1 MYKYFCIN
9 ATFRCSVLV
18 THTALAFNEM
28 LYLAHCVVMARYLTD
43 INNYSVCNNV
53 NNYSAI
59 SYRYGRGLAMGVA
72 IGGLAVGSA
81 LPHLI
86 NGTGGVGSNWRLL
99 LATTS
104 CMAAVGG
111 VIVVGCVSTG
121 PYAFSKAK
129 FSVYAI
135 GRALSNRPV
144 ALAIFGYCGHMWE
157 LYVSIIIHK
166 LHHALYFYLVWQ

>member
-1 MYKYFCIN
+1 
-9 ATFRCSVLV
+9 
-18 THTALAFNEM
+18 
-28 LYLAHCVVMARYLTD
+28 
-43 INNYSVCNNV
+43 
-53 NNYSAI
+53 
-59 SYRYGRGLAMGVA
+59 MGVA

-81 LPHLI
+81 IPHLI

-104 CMAAVGG
+104 CMAAIGG
-111 VIVVGCVSTG
+111 VIVVGCVRTG

-157 LYVSIIIHK
+157 LYVSVMLHK
-166 LHHALYFYLVWQ
+166 LQYVCTYSTSMKYGNSIFCVLAHRCIALSLNCIAMRLLVVLSSCI